1 MYWTEVVEQLFSDAM
16 LGFAEK
22 AECWPISLK
31 KSGDD
36 NMAAPGKITGGRVRP
51 PVDRP
56 MCYQKIAN
64 KILSAIITD

>member
-31 KSGDD
+31 NLGTITWQPSAKLRVDASVPLWIGLCATKKS
-36 NMAAPGKITGGRVRP
+36 PTKF
-51 PVDRP
+51 
-56 MCYQKIAN
+56 
-64 KILSAIITD
+64 